1 MVSNDP
7 IRLFIA
13 HTFVEH
19 DDFCKVVEYIQSKDS
34 FFYVNTA
41 SLIKPGGGDKAAH
54 EELRKQIGLA
64 EIVIV
69 PVNIYKANPG
79 LVDYQ
84 LRVAENFGLKVLAL
98 RPFGIDAELPRE
110 LRNCCAEVVEWES
123 RRIINSIKKLARNE
137 HIPEYEVVEFTLE

>member
-19 DDFCKVVEYIQSKDS
+19 DDFYKVVEYIQSKDS
-34 FFYVNTA
+34 FLYVNTA
-41 SLIKPGGGDKAAH
+41 SLINPGGTDKAAQ

-69 PVNIYKANPG
+69 PVNIYKSNSE

-84 LRVAENFGLKVLAL
+84 LRMAEHFGLKVLAL
-98 RPFGIDAELPRE
+98 RPFGVDATLPKE
-110 LRNCCAEVVEWES
+110 LRNCCTEVVEWEP
-123 RRIINSIKKLARNE
+123 RRIINSIKKLARNVR
-137 HIPEYEVVEFTLE
+137 IPEYEVVEFTLE

>member
-41 SLIKPGGGDKAAH
+41 SLIKPGGGD
-54 EELRKQIGLA
+54 
-64 EIVIV
+64 
-69 PVNIYKANPG
+69 
-79 LVDYQ
+79 
-84 LRVAENFGLKVLAL
+84 
-98 RPFGIDAELPRE
+98 
-110 LRNCCAEVVEWES
+110 
-123 RRIINSIKKLARNE
+123 
-137 HIPEYEVVEFTLE
+137 